1 MTKKQRREHK
11 LANQVNKAR
20 LLRLYYKVK
29 PASKGWMPLG
39 AVCQNGKHTLETGV
53 PLYDNLPALTTP

>member
-11 LANQVNKAR
+11 IGNQLRKAR

-29 PASKGWMPLG
+29 PTEKGWIPLG
-39 AVCQNGKHTLETGV
+39 GICQNGKYTIETGI
-53 PLYDNLPALTTP
+53 PAYDNTPQLA